1 MTTDKLA
8 LDPTSIH
15 VTARD
20 FMLAMKKVVPSSQR
34 SSSSGT
40 DPLPSFIEP
49 LLIGPL
55 EQLKKCMEGILPE
68 RKRLTVLEEAMY
80 EDDQDSDGGFSRE
93 NMMQGWCLVGLKE
106 VILANS
112 LLQISIRLVFS
123 ALGC

>member
-1 MTTDKLA
+1 MTNDKLA

-93 NMMQGWCLVGLKE
+93 NMMQGWYLVGLRR
-106 VILANS
+106 S
-112 LLQISIRLVFS
+112 Y
-123 ALGC
+123 